1 LLFSAALPCGSVVVK
16 EEADSSS
23 GGGAA
28 RVVSLSDAACSASDE
43 HLWML
48 GWAQFS
54 REERHRLAVQVRLTS
69 ISMSPR
75 CYFLS

>member
-16 EEADSSS
+16 EETDVGGSS

-54 REERHRLAVQVRLTS
+54 REERHRLAVQVRL
-69 ISMSPR
+69 I
-75 CYFLS
+75 